1 MKNVNVRIAGI
12 LRFLPA
18 FLIVSV
24 SWHLSSQERVEH
36 MPTFWNADKLVHSL
50 CFAGLS
56 FWIAFAFGTSS
67 FRRAWIPFL
76 ATSIYGVV
84 DEIRQSFTPG
94 RTSSVFDWLADTA
107 GGFLGACAF
116 VLFVSIFLGKRRED
130 ERND

>member
-1 MKNVNVRIAGI
+1 MKNANVRIAGI

-18 FLIVSV
+18 LLIVSV
-24 SWHLSSQERVEH
+24 SWHLSSLERVEH
-36 MPTFWNADKLVHSL
+36 MPTFWNADKLVHAL

-56 FWIAFAFGTSS
+56 FWLAFAFGTSS

-84 DEIRQSFTPG
+84 DEIHQSFTPG
-94 RTSSVFDWLADTA
+94 RASSVFDWLADTA
-107 GGFLGACAF
+107 GGFFGAFAF
-116 VLFVSIFLGKRRED
+116 VLFVSIFWRKGRKD